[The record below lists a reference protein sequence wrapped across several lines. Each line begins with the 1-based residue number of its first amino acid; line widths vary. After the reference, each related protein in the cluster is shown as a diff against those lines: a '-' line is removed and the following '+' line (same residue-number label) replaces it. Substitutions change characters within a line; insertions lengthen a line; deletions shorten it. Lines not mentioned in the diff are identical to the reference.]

1 LELYNT
7 DTTKI
12 RMFNAIKSGSFFD
25 SSQKNATV
33 GVAYS
38 SSGVP
43 IQDQPYISS
52 AAPQQAV
59 TAESVEQGTT
69 FCGYTSYG
77 SPDIPHVMLLRVA
90 GILCVIFSTIELG
103 LGGSL
108 YTYFS
113 NIRAGAWWSVVLVI
127 LSGLL
132 SLKVPSRQRVS
143 FICMVSSVGVV
154 IAVIGA
160 ISDGSG
166 SAIIRSL
173 TACGEQYSDRPQSFY
188 GKVEDYDNPRKC
200 MKTAMDAGKLLNNS
214 CYCSDSRGM
223 YIVFMY
229 IYENTYVYTLYS
241 YV

>member
-1 LELYNT
+1 LELLNT
-7 DTTKI
+7 IKI
-12 RMFNAIKSGSFFD
+12 RMFSAIKSGSFFD
-25 SSQKNATV
+25 SSKNATV

-52 AAPQQAV
+52 APPQQAV
-59 TAESVEQGTT
+59 PSDSIEQGST

-77 SPDIPHVMLLRVA
+77 NPDIPHEMLLRVA
-90 GILCVIFSTIELG
+90 GVLCVIFSSIELG

-113 NIRAGAWWSVVLVI
+113 NIRAGAWWSVVLVL

-154 IAVIGA
+154 IAIIGA
-160 ISDGSG
+160 ISGQ
-166 SAIIRSL
+166 R
-173 TACGEQYSDRPQSFY
+173 
-188 GKVEDYDNPRKC
+188 
-200 MKTAMDAGKLLNNS
+200 
-214 CYCSDSRGM
+214 M
-223 YIVFMY
+223 YA
-229 IYENTYVYTLYS
+229 TLPL
-241 YV
+241 V

>member
-1 LELYNT
+1 
-7 DTTKI
+7 
-12 RMFNAIKSGSFFD
+12 MFNAIKSGSFFD
-25 SSQKNATV
+25 SSQKNTTV

-59 TAESVEQGTT
+59 TAESVEQGIT

-77 SPDIPHVMLLRVA
+77 SPDVPHVMLLRVA

-173 TACGEQYSDRPQSFY
+173 TACGEPYKNSNGDQQQPRYY
-188 GKVEDYDNPRKC
+188 GKVEDYDNPGKC
-200 MKTAMDAGKLLNNS
+200 MQTAIDAGKLINNS
-214 CYCSDSRGM
+214 CYCSDSRGSC
-223 YIVFMY
+223 
-229 IYENTYVYTLYS
+229 VYCIH
-241 YV
+241 VDI